1 MTPPVP
7 FAFAIAGP
15 MSHGARN
22 CPFFTFTGR
31 PVAAAA
37 TSMSVCRDSIAG
49 TWRRSTT
56 EASRAACSGVWKSV
70 VTGSPV
76 CFFTLARIAR
86 PSSSPGPRNDVAEV
100 RFALSNDDL

>member
-1 MTPPVP
+1 
-7 FAFAIAGP
+7 

-22 CPFFTFTGR
+22 CPFLTLTGR

-37 TSMSVCRDSIAG
+37 ASMSVCRDSIAG
-49 TWRRSTT
+49 TWRRSMTG
-56 EASRAACSGVWKSV
+56 ASRAACSGVWKSV

-76 CFFTLARIAR
+76 SRFTLARIAS
-86 PSSSPGPRNDVAEV
+86 PSSIPGPRNDEAEV